1 MHAENRVVAT
11 REEVGLGKAK
21 WVKGGHLH
29 GERRKQNS
37 GGEHAE
43 VYTEAE
49 IQRVHEKK

>member
-1 MHAENRVVAT
+1 MHAENRLVGT
-11 REEVGLGKAK
+11 REEVGSGKAK

-29 GERRKQNS
+29 GERRKQKS